1 MVKLK
6 LMKKILEYKTKTNR
20 IHPVSFFKFFTYY
33 YIKENITNPLF
44 MLLEKL
50 ILVELDSMNEV
61 HAKEVEILEDLY
73 TSILEKDIKNITEKL
88 EIFIDDVK
96 QHFKSEEEKMV
107 EYKFPALMKHKM
119 SHLNTLMGLNKAKQ
133 EWISTQNPE
142 NLQKY
147 FEDVF
152 KTWLIDHLQT
162 MDKKTAEFLKN
173 SGCK

>member
-1 MVKLK
+1 
-6 LMKKILEYKTKTNR
+6 
-20 IHPVSFFKFFTYY
+20 
-33 YIKENITNPLF
+33 
-44 MLLEKL
+44 
-50 ILVELDSMNEV
+50 
-61 HAKEVEILEDLY
+61 
-73 TSILEKDIKNITEKL
+73 
-88 EIFIDDVK
+88 
-96 QHFKSEEEKMV
+96 
-107 EYKFPALMKHKM
+107 M
-119 SHLNTLMGLNKAKQ
+119 SHLNTLMGLNKDKQ